1 MDRRRFNPI
10 VDNASTSGK
19 CPWYNKKNSNPNNKN
34 VGIHSTTICSQS
46 QYGMQGMEEPHILE
60 KKKDIQ
66 KKKLGIQPQT
76 TGVQDWRV
84 LCRKAFIAKRKKG
97 GIQRPCVLRN
107 VC

>member
-60 KKKDIQ
+60 KKRTYQ
-66 KKKLGIQPQT
+66 KKFE
-76 TGVQDWRV
+76 V
-84 LCRKAFIAKRKKG
+84 LATNYYSIRLERIE
-97 GIQRPCVLRN
+97 
-107 VC
+107 